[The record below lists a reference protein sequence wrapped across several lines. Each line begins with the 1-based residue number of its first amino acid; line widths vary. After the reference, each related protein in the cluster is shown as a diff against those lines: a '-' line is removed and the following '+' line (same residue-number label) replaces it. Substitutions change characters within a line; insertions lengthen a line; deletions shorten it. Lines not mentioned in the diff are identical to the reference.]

1 MKLLSGRNPLLYS
14 YQKSMPTLP
23 VPDLDKT
30 VSAVCFLLFD
40 LNIVQHCWVFH
51 SKVYQKSQLIYQ
63 EESYFVRNFRK
74 GMRDN
79 ENIDLT

>member
-30 VSAVCFLLFD
+30 VSAVCLVIVVVNSFL
-40 LNIVQHCWVFH
+40 
-51 SKVYQKSQLIYQ
+51 
-63 EESYFVRNFRK
+63 
-74 GMRDN
+74 
-79 ENIDLT
+79 ID